1 MKEKEGSSERS
12 VKKEEQKRKK
22 VKKMIRGGKGRERDK
37 TKTKQAEETGKVR
50 NTKRGGEAEANC

>member
-1 MKEKEGSSERS
+1 MVSYSFIRNNVRTQRER
-12 VKKEEQKRKK
+12 RG
-22 VKKMIRGGKGRERDK
+22 KKMIRGGKGRERDK